1 MADIQMPQLGETV
14 TEGTITKWFKQ
25 IGEQVA
31 EDEPLFEVSTD
42 KVDSEVPS
50 PVSGV
55 LSEILVQEGDTV
67 DVGVVLAR
75 IGDAAAG
82 GGEAPAAEQAP
93 AEAEAPAE
101 AAAPAEEAPAQAPGA
116 EQAPAASP
124 APAEAP
130 AAEAPAAEAPAA
142 EAPAAEAPAAQ
153 APAAE
158 ADAAEAPAAD
168 APAAAAA
175 AGAPAADAPAAAAA
189 EPPAPAP
196 AAAQPAP
203 AAASAPAAAPPAEG
217 EPGANGRLLSPVV
230 RRLISEN
237 NLDPGAIPGT
247 GPGGR
252 ITRNDVLAVLD
263 QGGGAA
269 AAQAPAPAAAP
280 SEAPATAPAPTAAPA
295 QPAAPAPAPAAPAA
309 APQPV
314 ARAGERDTTIPH
326 TNIRRRTAEHMIRSK
341 QTSAHV
347 YASIE
352 VDFEGVERV
361 RSAEREA
368 FKAAEGFGLTYL
380 PFISRAVIDAI
391 RDYPEV
397 NASFGE
403 NELIVHNYVNLGIAV
418 DLDFKGLMVPVIHDA
433 DGKRLRALARE
444 VSDLAR
450 RARSKQLGPDD
461 IAGGTFTITNAGP
474 FGTTL
479 TLPVINQPQV
489 AIVSTDGVKRRPVVV
504 DLPDGSEGIAIHS
517 VGNITLTWDHRAFD
531 GAYAAS
537 FLRQAKEIIETR
549 DWAPE
554 LA

>member
-25 IGEQVA
+25 VGEQVA

-55 LSEILVQEGDTV
+55 LSEILVPEGETV

-75 IGDAAAG
+75 IGDAPAG
-82 GGEAPAAEQAP
+82 EGDAPAPAAEQPPAEAPAEPEAP

-101 AAAPAEEAPAQAPGA
+101 PEPPTEGEAPDQPVPGA
-116 EQAPAASP
+116 ESVAEQPEP
-124 APAEAP
+124 RQEAP
-130 AAEAPAAEAPAA
+130 V
-142 EAPAAEAPAAQ
+142 APAAQ
-153 APAAE
+153 APAGAT
-158 ADAAEAPAAD
+158 AAPE
-168 APAAAAA
+168 
-175 AGAPAADAPAAAAA
+175 
-189 EPPAPAP
+189 
-196 AAAQPAP
+196 
-203 AAASAPAAAPPAEG
+203 APAAAPAAPATEG
-217 EPGANGRLLSPVV
+217 APASNGRLLSPVV

-237 NLDPGAIPGT
+237 NLDPAAIVGT

-252 ITRNDVLAVLD
+252 ITRNDVLSVLD
-263 QGGGAA
+263 QGGAVAA
-269 AAQAPAPAAAP
+269 
-280 SEAPATAPAPTAAPA
+280 
-295 QPAAPAPAPAAPAA
+295 APAPAAPAQPEAPAQPAPTQPAPAQPTAPA
-309 APQPV
+309 APAAQPV
-314 ARAGERDTTIPH
+314 ARAGERDTPIAH

-361 RSAEREA
+361 RSAERDA

-380 PFISRAVIDAI
+380 PFISRAVVDGI
-391 RDYPEV
+391 REYPEV

-444 VSDLAR
+444 ISDLAR
-450 RARSKQLGPDD
+450 RARGKQLGPDD
-461 IAGGTFTITNAGP
+461 IAGGTFTITNPGP
-474 FGTTL
+474 FGTTM
-479 TLPVINQPQV
+479 TLPIISQPQV

-537 FLRQAKEIIETR
+537 FLREIKEIIETR

>member
-25 IGEQVA
+25 VGDQVA

-50 PVSGV
+50 PVTGV
-55 LSEILVQEGDTV
+55 LSEILVPEGETV
-67 DVGVVLAR
+67 DVGAVLAR
-75 IGDAAAG
+75 IGDAPAREADG
-82 GGEAPAAEQAP
+82 GAPATEADGGAPATEAPAE
-93 AEAEAPAE
+93 EAEAPAE
-101 AAAPAEEAPAQAPGA
+101 SEPPAGPEAPAEPEAPAQAEPESVPGVESVA
-116 EQAPAASP
+116 EQ
-124 APAEAP
+124 
-130 AAEAPAAEAPAA
+130 
-142 EAPAAEAPAAQ
+142 
-153 APAAE
+153 
-158 ADAAEAPAAD
+158 
-168 APAAAAA
+168 
-175 AGAPAADAPAAAAA
+175 
-189 EPPAPAP
+189 
-196 AAAQPAP
+196 
-203 AAASAPAAAPPAEG
+203 PAAAPAPTTQGAPAS
-217 EPGANGRLLSPVV
+217 NGRLLSPVV

-237 NLDPGAIPGT
+237 NLDPAAIVGT

-252 ITRNDVLAVLD
+252 ITRNDVLSVLD
-263 QGGGAA
+263 QGGAVAA
-269 AAQAPAPAAAP
+269 APAP
-280 SEAPATAPAPTAAPA
+280 EAPAQPEAPPQPAPA
-295 QPAAPAPAPAAPAA
+295 QPAAPAPAQAPAA
-309 APQPV
+309 ATAPARAPAPAAQPV
-314 ARAGERDTTIPH
+314 ARAGERDTSIAH

-368 FKAAEGFGLTYL
+368 FKGAEGFSLTYL

-391 RDYPEV
+391 REYPEV

-403 NELIVHNYVNLGIAV
+403 NELVVHNYVNLGIAV

-444 VSDLAR
+444 ISDLAR
-450 RARSKQLGPDD
+450 RARAKQLGPDD
-461 IAGGTFTITNAGP
+461 IAGGTFTITNPGP

-479 TLPVINQPQV
+479 TLPIINQPQV
-489 AIVSTDGVKRRPVVV
+489 AIVSTDGVKRRPVVI

-537 FLRQAKEIIETR
+537 FLREIKEIIETR

>member
-25 IGEQVA
+25 VGEEVA

-50 PVSGV
+50 PVTGV
-55 LSEILVQEGDTV
+55 LSEILVPEGETV

-75 IGDAAAG
+75 IGDAPAG
-82 GGEAPAAEQAP
+82 GGEATEQAP
-93 AEAEAPAE
+93 AAAEEASAEQPAEAPAE
-101 AAAPAEEAPAQAPGA
+101 PAEEAPAA
-116 EQAPAASP
+116 EPEAPAEP
-124 APAEAP
+124 AEEAP
-130 AAEAPAAEAPAA
+130 AAEPEAPASA
-142 EAPAAEAPAAQ
+142 EPQPAPGAESVAEQPERRQEPPEAPAPAPTAPTAPAAQ
-153 APAAE
+153 
-158 ADAAEAPAAD
+158 
-168 APAAAAA
+168 
-175 AGAPAADAPAAAAA
+175 GAPAT
-189 EPPAPAP
+189 
-196 AAAQPAP
+196 
-203 AAASAPAAAPPAEG
+203 
-217 EPGANGRLLSPVV
+217 NGRLLSPVV

-237 NLDPGAIPGT
+237 NLDPAAIAGT

-252 ITRNDVLAVLD
+252 ITRNDVLSVLD
-263 QGGGAA
+263 QGGAVA
-269 AAQAPAPAAAP
+269 
-280 SEAPATAPAPTAAPA
+280 
-295 QPAAPAPAPAAPAA
+295 AAPAPEAPPQPTPPQPAPAQRAQPAPSPTAPAAQPA
-309 APQPV
+309 
-314 ARAGERDTTIPH
+314 ARAGERDTAIAH

-352 VDFEGVERV
+352 VDFEGIERV

-368 FKAAEGFGLTYL
+368 FKAAEGFSLTYL
-380 PFISRAVIDAI
+380 PFISRAVVDAI

-433 DGKRLRALARE
+433 DGKRMRALARE
-444 VSDLAR
+444 ISDLAR
-450 RARSKQLGPDD
+450 RARAKQLGPDD
-461 IAGGTFTITNAGP
+461 IAGGTFTITNPGP

-479 TLPVINQPQV
+479 TLPIINQPQV
-489 AIVSTDGVKRRPVVV
+489 AIVSTDGVKRRPVVI

-537 FLRQAKEIIETR
+537 FLREIKEIIETR

>member
-1 MADIQMPQLGETV
+1 MADIRMPQLGETV
-14 TEGTITKWFKQ
+14 TEGTITKWYKQ
-25 IGEQVA
+25 IGDNVA

-50 PVSGV
+50 PVTGV
-55 LSEILVQEGDTV
+55 LSEILVPEGETV

-75 IGDAAAG
+75 IGDTPAG
-82 GGEAPAAEQAP
+82 GGEAT
-93 AEAEAPAE
+93 
-101 AAAPAEEAPAQAPGA
+101 
-116 EQAPAASP
+116 EQAPAAEEASAEQP
-124 APAEAP
+124 AGEAPAEPAEKAP
-130 AAEAPAAEAPAA
+130 AAEPEASAEPEAPASA
-142 EAPAAEAPAAQ
+142 EPQPAPGAESVAEQPERRQEPPEAPAPAPTAPEAPAAQ
-153 APAAE
+153 
-158 ADAAEAPAAD
+158 
-168 APAAAAA
+168 
-175 AGAPAADAPAAAAA
+175 GAPAT
-189 EPPAPAP
+189 
-196 AAAQPAP
+196 
-203 AAASAPAAAPPAEG
+203 
-217 EPGANGRLLSPVV
+217 NGRLLSPVV

-237 NLDPGAIPGT
+237 NLDPAAIAGT

-252 ITRNDVLAVLD
+252 ITRNDVLSVLD
-263 QGGGAA
+263 QGGAVAA
-269 AAQAPAPAAAP
+269 APAP
-280 SEAPATAPAPTAAPA
+280 EAPPQPAPA
-295 QPAAPAPAPAAPAA
+295 QPAPAQRAQPAPSPTAPAAQPA
-309 APQPV
+309 
-314 ARAGERDTTIPH
+314 ARAGERDTAIAH

-352 VDFEGVERV
+352 VDFEGIERV

-368 FKAAEGFGLTYL
+368 FKAAEGFSLTYL
-380 PFISRAVIDAI
+380 PFISRAVVDAI

-433 DGKRLRALARE
+433 DGKRMRALARE
-444 VSDLAR
+444 ISDLAR
-450 RARSKQLGPDD
+450 RARAKQLGPDD
-461 IAGGTFTITNAGP
+461 IAGGTFTITNPGP

-479 TLPVINQPQV
+479 TLPIINQPQV
-489 AIVSTDGVKRRPVVV
+489 AIVSTDGVKRRPVVI

-537 FLRQAKEIIETR
+537 FLREIKEIIETR

>member
-25 IGEQVA
+25 VGDQVA

-50 PVSGV
+50 PVTGV
-55 LSEILVQEGDTV
+55 LSEILVPEGETV
-67 DVGVVLAR
+67 DVGAVLAR
-75 IGDAAAG
+75 IGDASAGEAGAGAPAAQEAPSEQA
-82 GGEAPAAEQAP
+82 EAPAAEPQP
-93 AEAEAPAE
+93 V
-101 AAAPAEEAPAQAPGA
+101 PGA
-116 EQAPAASP
+116 EPVAEQPERRQEP
-124 APAEAP
+124 PEAP
-130 AAEAPAAEAPAA
+130 AAEAPSAPEAPAA
-142 EAPAAEAPAAQ
+142 TPPAAPAAVPTPAAQ
-153 APAAE
+153 
-158 ADAAEAPAAD
+158 
-168 APAAAAA
+168 
-175 AGAPAADAPAAAAA
+175 GAPA
-189 EPPAPAP
+189 
-196 AAAQPAP
+196 
-203 AAASAPAAAPPAEG
+203 S
-217 EPGANGRLLSPVV
+217 NGRLLSPVV

-237 NLDPGAIPGT
+237 NLDPAAIAGT

-252 ITRNDVLAVLD
+252 ITRNDVLSVLD
-263 QGGGAA
+263 QGGAVAA
-269 AAQAPAPAAAP
+269 AAAP
-280 SEAPATAPAPTAAPA
+280 EAPA
-295 QPAAPAPAPAAPAA
+295 QPQPAQPQPAPPQPAAPAPAAPAA
-309 APQPV
+309 APAAQPV
-314 ARAGERDTTIPH
+314 ARAGERDTGIAH
-326 TNIRRRTAEHMIRSK
+326 TNIRRRTAEHMVRSK

-352 VDFEGVERV
+352 VDFEGVERA

-380 PFISRAVIDAI
+380 PFISRAVVDAI
-391 RDYPEV
+391 REYPEV

-418 DLDFKGLMVPVIHDA
+418 DLDFKGLMAPVIHDA

-444 VSDLAR
+444 ISDLAR
-450 RARSKQLGPDD
+450 RARAKQLGPDD
-461 IAGGTFTITNAGP
+461 IAGGTFTITNPGP

-479 TLPVINQPQV
+479 TLPIINQPQV
-489 AIVSTDGVKRRPVVV
+489 AIVSTDGVKRRPVVI

-531 GAYAAS
+531 GAYAAA
-537 FLRQAKEIIETR
+537 FLREIKEIIETR